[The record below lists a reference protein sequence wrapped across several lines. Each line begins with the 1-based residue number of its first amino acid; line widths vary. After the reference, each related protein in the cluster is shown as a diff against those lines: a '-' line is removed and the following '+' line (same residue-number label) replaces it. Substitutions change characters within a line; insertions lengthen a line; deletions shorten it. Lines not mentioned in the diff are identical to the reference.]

1 MEIKAEVAEIK
12 KMVNELYGRL
22 FILAYIITEVEPKIQ
37 VKSMENSRTKG
48 GRKKRKKEKKSTIV

>member
-1 MEIKAEVAEIK
+1 MEIKAELAEIK

-37 VKSMENSRTKG
+37 VKSMENSRPKEEERRE
-48 GRKKRKKEKKSTIV
+48 RKKKKH